1 MPSHRNLRAYL
12 VLIATA
18 FAATLLASAASA
30 QAVNFH
36 FHFAGTMSCASP
48 LPVANAPV
56 SGDGNGT
63 LNPDGSVTAV
73 ITQSLLVF
81 STSLNFDSKLGS
93 GLTPVPGGTGQVRV
107 TGRQG
112 LRFVWNLPNNS
123 LIVNISVRG
132 QSCSAT
138 FATPLK
144 PGMTQVSMFD
154 GSMYHYCSPPVM
166 TSSTCEIK

>member
-1 MPSHRNLRAYL
+1 MSSNQTLRAYL

-18 FAATLLASAASA
+18 FATMLLSSAASA
-30 QAVNFH
+30 QTVNFH
-36 FHFAGTMSCASP
+36 FHFAGTMSCQSP
-48 LPVANAPV
+48 VPVANAPV

-107 TGRQG
+107 TGRSG

-123 LIVNISVRG
+123 LIVNIAVRG

-166 TSSTCEIK
+166 TTSSCEIK